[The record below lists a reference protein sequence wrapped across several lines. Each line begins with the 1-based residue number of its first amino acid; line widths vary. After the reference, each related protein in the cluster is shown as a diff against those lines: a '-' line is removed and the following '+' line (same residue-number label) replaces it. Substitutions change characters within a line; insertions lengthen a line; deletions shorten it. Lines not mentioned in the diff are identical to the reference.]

1 MENMAEV
8 VRAARDAYG
17 RRDWPGARDLF
28 RRAGERGELSADDL
42 YALGDAAWWLGRV
55 DESVRA
61 GEQAYRRYVD
71 AGQQRQAAMA
81 AIGVAVNLFLR
92 GDDVVG
98 SGWMS
103 RAQRLL
109 QDEPES
115 IVHGYALYLL
125 EVEAA
130 LEGPDLDAVIASTR
144 RVRDI
149 GQRHADPNLV
159 AAGILGEGRA
169 LVKQGRVPDGM
180 ALLDEAMLAVLS
192 GELDPEW
199 AGNVYCHLMAACHE
213 LADIRR
219 AGQWTEATARWLE
232 NLPAAVLFTGICRV
246 HRSQVLQ
253 TRGAWED
260 AEREAAR
267 ACEDLTDISVATAAE
282 GHYQVGEIRRLR
294 GDLAGAEESYRHAH
308 RLGRDPQPG
317 LALLRLAQGSVS
329 AASTSIRSALA
340 AETHDRLARAR
351 LCAAQVE
358 IAVAAGDVEAARR
371 ASDELDGIVATYGSS
386 GLEAAA
392 AQARGAVLL
401 AEGRSE
407 AALRILR
414 ATCRRWQELDAPYH
428 AAKVRL
434 LLALAYQALDD
445 ADAAVLELD
454 AAATVFD
461 RLGATLDARTL
472 AALRGRPTLPG
483 GLTGREAE
491 VLALVAAGKTNREV
505 AASLGLSIKTVARHL
520 SNIFT
525 KLGVSTRT
533 EAAAYAFAHR
543 LTSPT
548 RG

>member
-61 GEQAYRRYVD
+61 GEQAYRRYLD

-109 QDEPES
+109 QNEPES
-115 IVHGYALYLL
+115 IVHGYARYLL

-253 TRGAWED
+253 TRGARED

-294 GDLAGAEESYRHAH
+294 GDLPGPRSRT
-308 RLGRDPQPG
+308 GTPIG
-317 LALLRLAQGSVS
+317 LAVTRNQGWPCCVS
-329 AASTSIRSALA
+329 PRAA
-340 AETHDRLARAR
+340 
-351 LCAAQVE
+351 
-358 IAVAAGDVEAARR
+358 
-371 ASDELDGIVATYGSS
+371 
-386 GLEAAA
+386 
-392 AQARGAVLL
+392 
-401 AEGRSE
+401 
-407 AALRILR
+407 
-414 ATCRRWQELDAPYH
+414 
-428 AAKVRL
+428 
-434 LLALAYQALDD
+434 
-445 ADAAVLELD
+445 
-454 AAATVFD
+454 
-461 RLGATLDARTL
+461 
-472 AALRGRPTLPG
+472 
-483 GLTGREAE
+483 
-491 VLALVAAGKTNREV
+491 
-505 AASLGLSIKTVARHL
+505 
-520 SNIFT
+520 
-525 KLGVSTRT
+525 
-533 EAAAYAFAHR
+533 
-543 LTSPT
+543 
-548 RG
+548 